1 MEPIQ
6 SLILADGA
14 DLVVIHASLSRHK
27 VDSQDTQI
35 LCSDVACQTHAAKI
49 ARDLPVGWRQTS
61 RTLSE

>member
-14 DLVVIHASLSRHK
+14 DLVVIHASL
-27 VDSQDTQI
+27 SQDTQI

-49 ARDLPVGWRQTS
+49 ARDLPVG
-61 RTLSE
+61 